1 MTAEAPDWG
10 RYDAV
15 LFDLDGVLTPTAD
28 VHQAAWSRM
37 FNDYLRDHHPDQP
50 PYVEADYHTYV
61 DGQPRFDGVRAVH
74 ASRHNDLPEGSLA
87 SPAGEASVG
96 GLGHRKN
103 DLFQQTLREDG
114 IAPYPGS
121 LALLDQV
128 EAAGLKLAVV
138 SSSRNAREVLTAA
151 GLAER
156 LPNVVD
162 GITVAERGLAG
173 KPAPDMFVTA
183 ADDLGVEPARAVV
196 VEDALSGVAAGAAAG
211 AGLVIGVDRGVGV
224 DALTAAGAD
233 LVVADLG
240 DLVTGG
246 VPS

>member
-1 MTAEAPDWG
+1 MTADALDWG

-37 FNDYLRDHHPDQP
+37 FNDYLQGHHPDQS
-50 PYVEADYHTYV
+50 PYTEADYHTYV
-61 DGQPRFDGVRAVH
+61 DGKPRFDGVRAFL
-74 ASRHNDLPEGSLA
+74 ASRAIELPEGSPE

-96 GLGHRKN
+96 GLGNRKN
-103 DLFQQTLREDG
+103 DLFQRTLREEG
-114 IAPYPGS
+114 IDPYPGS

-156 LPNVVD
+156 LPHVVD
-162 GITVAERGLAG
+162 GLTVAERGLAG

-183 ADDLGVEPARAVV
+183 AEDLGVEPARSVV
-196 VEDALSGVAAGAAAG
+196 VEDALSGVAAGAAAR

-240 DLVTGG
+240 DLVTDG
-246 VPS
+246 VSS

>member
-1 MTAEAPDWG
+1 MTADAPDWG

-15 LFDLDGVLTPTAD
+15 LFDLDGVLTPTAE

-37 FNDYLRDHHPDQP
+37 FNDYLRTHHSDQP
-50 PYVEADYHTYV
+50 PYTEADYHTYV
-61 DGQPRFDGVRAVH
+61 DGKPRFDGVRAFL
-74 ASRHNDLPEGSLA
+74 ASRDIELPEGNLA
-87 SPAGEASVG
+87 SPAGEESVG
-96 GLGHRKN
+96 GLGNRKN
-103 DLFQQTLREDG
+103 ELFRQTLREDG

-121 LALLDQV
+121 LALLGQV

-156 LPNVVD
+156 LPHVVD
-162 GITVAERGLAG
+162 GLTVAERRLAG
-173 KPAPDMFVTA
+173 KPAPDMFIA
-183 ADDLGVEPARAVV
+183 AAIDLGVEPARAVV
-196 VEDALSGVAAGAAAG
+196 VEDALSGVVAGAAAG

-224 DALTAAGAD
+224 DSLTAAGAD
-233 LVVADLG
+233 LVVTDLG
-240 DLVTGG
+240 ELVTDG